1 MSDSDTVDDFI
12 LLVCCSSSFD
22 IISCFDLFVLLKN
35 TIFSFHFLFFGDL
48 QRRKIVCATLFFF

>member
-1 MSDSDTVDDFI
+1 MSDSDPVDDFI

-35 TIFSFHFLFFGDL
+35 TIFSFHFLFFW
-48 QRRKIVCATLFFF
+48 